1 MKTKAFSIRNI
12 KELLRDP
19 MSWIFSL
26 GFPIIM
32 LIVMT
37 VINESIPK
45 TPASPQVFNIDQ
57 LTPGI
62 AVFGLTFVMQ
72 FACIQVSKDRSSAFL
87 TRLYASPMKS
97 IDYIAGYTLPLIIIA
112 IIQLIVCY
120 LSGEVIALILGT
132 TLDIPKSL
140 FSILILIPSILLFIG
155 LGLIIGTLF
164 NDKAAPGIT
173 SIFITLAALLGG
185 IWMDVET
192 LGGTWKSIC
201 EILPFYH
208 SVKSAR
214 LALAGNFEDMV
225 LPLLICSAFAVAV
238 YILAVI
244 IFTNKIK
251 KDNK

>member
-1 MKTKAFSIRNI
+1 
-12 KELLRDP
+12 
-19 MSWIFSL
+19 
-26 GFPIIM
+26 
-32 LIVMT
+32 
-37 VINESIPK
+37 
-45 TPASPQVFNIDQ
+45 
-57 LTPGI
+57 
-62 AVFGLTFVMQ
+62 MQ

-97 IDYIAGYTLPLIIIA
+97 IDYIAGYTIPLIIIA
-112 IIQLIVCY
+112 IVQLIVCY

-132 TLDIPKSL
+132 TLDISKSL

>member
-62 AVFGLTFVMQ
+62 AVFGLTFIMQ

-97 IDYIAGYTLPLIIIA
+97 IDYIAGYTIPLIIIA
-112 IIQLIVCY
+112 IVQLIVCY

>member
-62 AVFGLTFVMQ
+62 AVFGLTFIMQ

-97 IDYIAGYTLPLIIIA
+97 IDYIAGYTIPLIIIA
-112 IIQLIVCY
+112 IVQLIVCY
-120 LSGEVIALILGT
+120 LSGEVIALILDT

-140 FSILILIPSILLFIG
+140 FSILILIPSILLFI
-155 LGLIIGTLF
+155 
-164 NDKAAPGIT
+164 
-173 SIFITLAALLGG
+173 
-185 IWMDVET
+185 
-192 LGGTWKSIC
+192 
-201 EILPFYH
+201 
-208 SVKSAR
+208 
-214 LALAGNFEDMV
+214 
-225 LPLLICSAFAVAV
+225 
-238 YILAVI
+238 
-244 IFTNKIK
+244 
-251 KDNK
+251 